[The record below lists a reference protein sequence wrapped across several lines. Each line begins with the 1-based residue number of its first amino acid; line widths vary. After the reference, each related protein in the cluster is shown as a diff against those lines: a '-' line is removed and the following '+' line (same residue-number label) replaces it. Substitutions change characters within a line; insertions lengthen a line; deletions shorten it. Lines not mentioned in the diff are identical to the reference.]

1 MAKYE
6 KWLTPDGLVRI
17 GGWARDGL
25 TDEQIAH
32 NMGISRST
40 LNAWKKRFSDISDT
54 IGKGKDVVDR
64 QVENALLK
72 RALGTTTTDKM
83 YRMVHKDNDVL
94 DMERRRFSN
103 AWKLKHPEA
112 SKKEIDDAAI
122 AGVKEYKRIQ
132 QTENVHEFPPD
143 VNAAI
148 FWLRNRKPKAYR
160 DQSFQQL
167 NEAQTDKAKAEA
179 RISSHKA
186 NELEGV
192 GHVNPLLK
200 ALAKGAQ
207 QLVPKEEEDDAN
219 TTK

>member
-6 KWLTPDGLVRI
+6 KWLTPDGLVQI

-32 NMGISRST
+32 NIGISRST

-72 RALGTTTTDKM
+72 RAMGTTTTDKM

-192 GHVNPLLK
+192 GHVNPLLET
-200 ALAKGAQ
+200 LAKGAQ

>member
-72 RALGTTTTDKM
+72 RAMGTTTTDKM
-83 YRMVHKDNDVL
+83 YRMVHKDDDVL

-122 AGVKEYKRIQ
+122 AGVRNISAFSRLKIFMNFHLMLMQLYFGYVIVNQKHTVIKVSNSLMKHKLIKRK
-132 QTENVHEFPPD
+132 
-143 VNAAI
+143 
-148 FWLRNRKPKAYR
+148 LR
-160 DQSFQQL
+160 
-167 NEAQTDKAKAEA
+167 
-179 RISSHKA
+179 
-186 NELEGV
+186 
-192 GHVNPLLK
+192 HVLVVIRLMNLK
-200 ALAKGAQ
+200 AL
-207 QLVPKEEEDDAN
+207 VM
-219 TTK
+219 